1 MSFRFQWKKI
11 NSTIGMRIAAGY
23 SLLMLLS
30 FLVLMVIAYFFL
42 SATLARHD
50 RDQVSV
56 ELQSLRAQYLE
67 GGMDS
72 FEQTVLKNDQFRK
85 NNPFFTRVVDQAGQT
100 VRMYFPQ
107 YWLEFDLAVLEKLPP
122 PSPNSWTR
130 LPSLGR
136 PYELEILSEE
146 LPDGFRFQV
155 GISTEDRET
164 TLARLKE
171 TFLFAV
177 IPLMAL
183 GLIGGALLAQRSLRP
198 VRHLVQTVTAIN
210 AGQLEAR
217 APRTYKGDELDDL
230 GRLFNEMLEKI
241 RTLIDGMKNALDAV
255 AHDLRTPMTRFR
267 NLAEN
272 ALQQDA
278 GLQNY
283 REALQDCIEESDH
296 ILRMLNMLMDISEA
310 ETGTLQLNRKEVD
323 FSGLVIN
330 VAEMY
335 RYVAEEKGVEVT
347 TSIAPHIGANL
358 DPERISQA
366 LANLLDNAVKYTPAG
381 GRVNLTL
388 TTEPGRVRIRVAD
401 TGIGIDAE
409 DMDRIWERLYRGRH
423 DNTKGMG
430 LGLSLVRAVI
440 RAHGGDVNAQNRE
453 EGGAVFEINL
463 KTGEPTKM

>member
-1 MSFRFQWKKI
+1 MSFRFRWKKI
-11 NSTIGMRIAAGY
+11 NSTIGLRIAAGY

-30 FLVLMVIAYFFL
+30 FLVLMVIAYFSL
-42 SATLARHD
+42 SATLARHE

-85 NNPFFTRVVDQAGQT
+85 NNPFFTRVVDRAGQT

-107 YWLEFDLAVLEKLPP
+107 YWLEFDLAALEKLPP
-122 PSPNSWTR
+122 ASPGSWTR

-136 PYELEILSEE
+136 SYELEILSEE

-155 GISTEDRET
+155 GISTEDREA
-164 TLARLKE
+164 TLTRLKE
-171 TFLFAV
+171 TLLFAT

-183 GLIGGALLAQRSLRP
+183 GLSGGVLLAQRSLRP
-198 VRHLVQTVTAIN
+198 VRHLIGTVTAIN

-241 RTLIDGMKNALDAV
+241 RTLINGMKNALDAV

-278 GLQNY
+278 GLQAY
-283 REALQDCIEESDH
+283 QEALQGCMEESDH

-323 FSGLVIN
+323 FSALVIN

-381 GRVNLTL
+381 GRVDLTL
-388 TTEPGRVRIRVAD
+388 TTGPGRLHIRVAD

-440 RAHGGDVNAQNRE
+440 KAHGGDVTAQNRA
-453 EGGAVFEINL
+453 EGGAVFEISL
-463 KTGEPTKM
+463 KTGDPSKM

>member
-1 MSFRFQWKKI
+1 MSYRFPWKKI
-11 NSTIGMRIAAGY
+11 NNTIGLRIAAGY

-30 FLVLMVIAYFFL
+30 FLALMVIAYFFL

-85 NNPFFTRVVDQAGQT
+85 NNPFFTRVVNQAGQT
-100 VRMYFPQ
+100 VRIYFPQ
-107 YWLEFDLAVLEKLPP
+107 YWLEFDLAALENQFPV
-122 PSPNSWTR
+122 SRGSWMR
-130 LPSLGR
+130 LPSLGSA
-136 PYELEILSEE
+136 YELEILSEE

-171 TFLFAV
+171 TFLFAAF
-177 IPLMAL
+177 PLMVL
-183 GLIGGALLAQRSLRP
+183 GLSGGALLAHRSLRP
-198 VRHLVQTVTAIN
+198 VRHLVQTVAAIN
-210 AGQLEAR
+210 SGQLETR

-230 GRLFNEMLEKI
+230 GRLFNEMLERI
-241 RTLIDGMKNALDAV
+241 RILIDGMKNALDAV

-272 ALQQDA
+272 ALQRNA
-278 GLQNY
+278 GLQAY
-283 REALQDCIEESDH
+283 QDALQDCIEESDQ

-310 ETGTLQLNRKEVD
+310 ETGTLQLNCKEVD
-323 FSGLVIN
+323 FSALVGN

-347 TSIAPHIGANL
+347 TSIAPHISANL

-381 GRVNLTL
+381 GRVELTL
-388 TTEPGRVRIRVAD
+388 SAGADRVSIRVAD
-401 TGIGIDAE
+401 TGIGIDSA

-423 DNTKGMG
+423 DNSKGMG
-430 LGLSLVRAVI
+430 LGLSLVRAVV
-440 RAHGGDVNAQNRE
+440 RAHGGDVTAQNRA
-453 EGGAVFEINL
+453 EGGALFEINL
-463 KTGEPTKM
+463 KIGDPTKM

>member
-1 MSFRFQWKKI
+1 
-11 NSTIGMRIAAGY
+11 
-23 SLLMLLS
+23 
-30 FLVLMVIAYFFL
+30 
-42 SATLARHD
+42 
-50 RDQVSV
+50 
-56 ELQSLRAQYLE
+56 
-67 GGMDS
+67 
-72 FEQTVLKNDQFRK
+72 
-85 NNPFFTRVVDQAGQT
+85 
-100 VRMYFPQ
+100 
-107 YWLEFDLAVLEKLPP
+107 
-122 PSPNSWTR
+122 
-130 LPSLGR
+130 
-136 PYELEILSEE
+136 
-146 LPDGFRFQV
+146 
-155 GISTEDRET
+155 
-164 TLARLKE
+164 
-171 TFLFAV
+171 
-177 IPLMAL
+177 
-183 GLIGGALLAQRSLRP
+183 
-198 VRHLVQTVTAIN
+198 
-210 AGQLEAR
+210 
-217 APRTYKGDELDDL
+217 
-230 GRLFNEMLEKI
+230 
-241 RTLIDGMKNALDAV
+241 
-255 AHDLRTPMTRFR
+255 
-267 NLAEN
+267 
-272 ALQQDA
+272 
-278 GLQNY
+278 
-283 REALQDCIEESDH
+283 
-296 ILRMLNMLMDISEA
+296 MLNMLMDISEA